1 MLNQQKLM
9 DLVKKRSSTLVS
21 SSRNFLRRL
30 DPSATQDSTDLN
42 TYDESILQ
50 QGRFW
55 MRTVTWTL
63 IGTSVF
69 GVAWLALARTEEIV
83 VAPGQLEPIGSV
95 QDIQMPL
102 GGVVDQILV
111 AEGDTVK
118 AGQVLMKLDTE
129 ASEEQRNSLE
139 KTIKLKQEQLLL
151 KQEEKRNYM
160 QVNQEEVKILE
171 GNLVLQAEIL
181 ERYEQLEAVGAF
193 SEVQYLNQQNIV
205 AETRG
210 KLMQTKAER
219 LRQIALLDQQT
230 AQLKSELADLN
241 GRLVESKVT
250 LRYQQLRS
258 PVDGVVFDLKPT
270 SRGFTAQSTQTVMKV
285 VPIGSLEAKVE
296 VPSNKI
302 GFVKVPMGCPEKRD
316 ACMNADISIDSFPS
330 SDFGVLK
337 GKVTR
342 IGSDALEPDP
352 QEQRQNSAF
361 RAIQLDDQQ
370 LKLKTGS
377 SLPLQLGMSLTAN
390 IKLRKVSYLQLLLGE
405 FRTRLNR
412 CSVSEFVRILFVH
425 RTFWA
430 VRPYHS
436 SSSSAGPAP
445 TRCSGH

>member
-1 MLNQQKLM
+1 MKMHPKNLSV
-9 DLVKKRSSTLVS
+9 LVKQGSSNLVAT
-21 SSRNFLRRL
+21 SRDFLRRF
-30 DPSATQDSTDLN
+30 DPAATQDASNLD

-63 IGTSVF
+63 IGSSVF
-69 GVAWLALARTEEIV
+69 GLAWLALARTEEIV

-95 QDIQMPL
+95 QDIQMPV
-102 GGVVDQILV
+102 GGVADQILV

-129 ASEEQRNSLE
+129 ASEEQRVSLE
-139 KTIKLKQEQLLL
+139 KTIKLKQEQLQL
-151 KQEEKRNYM
+151 KEQEKLNYM
-160 QVNQEEVKILE
+160 QVNQEEVLMLE
-171 GNLVLQAEIL
+171 SNLQLQSEIL
-181 ERYEQLEAVGAF
+181 ERFEQLERAGAA
-193 SEVQYLNQQNIV
+193 SELQYLNQQNVV

-210 KLMQTKAER
+210 KLMQSKADR

-241 GRLVESKVT
+241 GRLVETKVT

-285 VPIGSLEAKVE
+285 VPMGSLEAKVE

-302 GFVKVPMGCPEKRD
+302 GFVQVPPGCPEKRE

-330 SDFGVLK
+330 TDFGVLK

-352 QEQRQNSAF
+352 QEQRQELSF
-361 RAIQLDDQQ
+361 PVTIQLDDQQ

-377 SLPLQLGMSLTAN
+377 SLPLQVGMSLTAN

-405 FRTRLNR
+405 FQDKAESLQRL
-412 CSVSEFVRILFVH
+412 
-425 RTFWA
+425 
-430 VRPYHS
+430 
-436 SSSSAGPAP
+436 
-445 TRCSGH
+445 

>member
-1 MLNQQKLM
+1 MKLKPQNLTTLIRQGSGN
-9 DLVKKRSSTLVS
+9 LVARS
-21 SSRNFLRRL
+21 RDFLRRF
-30 DPSATQDSTDLN
+30 DPGANQDATQLE

-63 IGTSVF
+63 IGTTLF

-102 GGVVDQILV
+102 GGVADQILV

-118 AGQVLMKLDTE
+118 AGEVLMKLDAE

-139 KTIKLKQEQLLL
+139 KTIELKQEQLML
-151 KQEEKRNYM
+151 KQDEKRNTM
-160 QVNQEEVKILE
+160 QVNQEEVLMLE
-171 GNLVLQAEIL
+171 NNLELQSEIL
-181 ERYEQLEAVGAF
+181 ERFEKLEQAGAA
-193 SEVQYLNQQNIV
+193 SELQYLNQQNVV

-210 KLMQTKAER
+210 RLMQSKADR
-219 LRQIALLDQQT
+219 LRQIALLDQQM
-230 AQLKSELADLN
+230 AQLKTELADLN
-241 GRLVESKVT
+241 GRLVETMVT
-250 LRYQQLRS
+250 LRYQQLKS

-285 VPIGSLEAKVE
+285 VPLVSLEAKVE

-302 GFVKVPMGCPEKRD
+302 GFVRVPPRCPETLD
-316 ACMNADISIDSFPS
+316 ACMEADISIDSFPS

-352 QEQRQNSAF
+352 QEQRQELSF
-361 RAIQLDDQQ
+361 PVTIQLDDQQ
-370 LKLKTGS
+370 LKLKTGA
-377 SLPLQLGMSLTAN
+377 SLPLQVGMSLTAN

-405 FRTRLNR
+405 FQDKAESLQRL
-412 CSVSEFVRILFVH
+412 
-425 RTFWA
+425 
-430 VRPYHS
+430 
-436 SSSSAGPAP
+436 
-445 TRCSGH
+445 

>member
-1 MLNQQKLM
+1 MKMNPQKVTA
-9 DLVKKRSSTLVS
+9 LVKQGSSNLVTT
-21 SSRNFLRRL
+21 SRDLLRRF
-30 DPSATQDSTDLN
+30 DPGAPQDVTDLT

-55 MRTVTWTL
+55 MRTVTWAL
-63 IGTSVF
+63 IGSTVF

-95 QDIQMPL
+95 QDIQMPV
-102 GGVVDQILV
+102 GGVADQILV
-111 AEGDTVK
+111 QEGDRVK

-129 ASEEQRNSLE
+129 ASEENRISLE
-139 KTIKLKQEQLLL
+139 KTIKLKQEQLIL
-151 KQEEKRNYM
+151 KEEEKRNTM
-160 QVNQEEVKILE
+160 QVNQEEVLMLE
-171 GNLVLQAEIL
+171 RNLKLQTEIL
-181 ERYEQLEAVGAF
+181 ERFKQLEAAGAF
-193 SEVQYLNQQNIV
+193 SEVQYLNQQNSV
-205 AETRG
+205 AEIRG
-210 KLMQTKAER
+210 RLMQSKADR
-219 LRQIALLDQQT
+219 LRQMALLDQQM

-241 GRLVESKVT
+241 GRLVETKVT

-285 VPIGSLEAKVE
+285 VPTGSLEAKVE

-302 GFVKVPMGCPEKRD
+302 GFVQVPPGCPEKRD

-352 QEQRQNSAF
+352 QEQRQELSF
-361 RAIQLDDQQ
+361 PVTIELDDQQ
-370 LKLKTGS
+370 LKLKTGA
-377 SLPLQLGMSLTAN
+377 SLPLQVGMSLTAN

-405 FRTRLNR
+405 FQDKAESLQRL
-412 CSVSEFVRILFVH
+412 
-425 RTFWA
+425 
-430 VRPYHS
+430 
-436 SSSSAGPAP
+436 
-445 TRCSGH
+445 

>member
-1 MLNQQKLM
+1 MKMNPQKVTA
-9 DLVKKRSSTLVS
+9 LVKQGSSNLVTT
-21 SSRNFLRRL
+21 SRDLLRRF
-30 DPSATQDSTDLN
+30 DPGAPQDATDLT

-55 MRTVTWTL
+55 MRTVTWAL
-63 IGTSVF
+63 IGSTVF

-95 QDIQMPL
+95 QDIQMPV
-102 GGVVDQILV
+102 GGVADQILV
-111 AEGDTVK
+111 QEGDRVK

-139 KTIKLKQEQLLL
+139 KTIKLKQEQLTL
-151 KQEEKRNYM
+151 KEEEKRNTM
-160 QVNQEEVKILE
+160 QMNQEEVVMLE
-171 GNLVLQAEIL
+171 NNLALQAEIL
-181 ERYEQLEAVGAF
+181 ERYQQLQAAGAF
-193 SEVQYLNQQNIV
+193 SEVQYLNQQNVV

-210 KLMQTKAER
+210 KLMQSKAER

-302 GFVKVPMGCPEKRD
+302 GFVQVPQGCPDDRD
-316 ACMNADISIDSFPS
+316 ACMSADISIDSFPS

-352 QEQRQNSAF
+352 QEQRQELSF
-361 RAIQLDDQQ
+361 PVTIQLDDQQ

-377 SLPLQLGMSLTAN
+377 SLPLQVGMSLTAN

-405 FRTRLNR
+405 FQDKAESLQRL
-412 CSVSEFVRILFVH
+412 
-425 RTFWA
+425 
-430 VRPYHS
+430 
-436 SSSSAGPAP
+436 
-445 TRCSGH
+445 